1 MGCVA
6 ANAPFLVTSLL
17 VTIVS
22 SEKIGDLSF
31 RLRNQIFERF
41 IIHFFS
47 IEFDQIYSYSSS
59 ILSNISLVH

>member
-1 MGCVA
+1 MGYVA

-22 SEKIGDLSF
+22 KKIGDLSF
-31 RLRNQIFERF
+31 RLRNQIFVRF

>member
-1 MGCVA
+1 MGYVA

-22 SEKIGDLSF
+22 KKIGDLSF

>member
-22 SEKIGDLSF
+22 KKIGDLSF

>member
-6 ANAPFLVTSLL
+6 ANAPFLVTNLL

-22 SEKIGDLSF
+22 KKIGDLSF

-47 IEFDQIYSYSSS
+47 IEFEIYSYSSS